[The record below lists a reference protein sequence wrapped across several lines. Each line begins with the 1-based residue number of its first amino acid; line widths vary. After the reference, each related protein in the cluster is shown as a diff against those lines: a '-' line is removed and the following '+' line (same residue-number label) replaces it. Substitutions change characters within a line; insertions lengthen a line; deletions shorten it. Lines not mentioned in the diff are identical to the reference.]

1 MKTKKFLILSVLVVM
16 VSMLFTGCN
25 HDITEKVE
33 ESQIIAEEFLSTKG
47 YEIPRGYVV
56 KYMDENQTKLSVKY
70 EKIKAFETAYDR
82 VEVIFY
88 IVNGKP
94 YIASI
99 ANYRMKINYEQIAES
114 KKIASDFFNT
124 AGYQMPEN
132 CKSIEYLGED
142 KKELKV
148 TTIYQM
154 PVDKEKSNDIEIT
167 ITFDIED
174 ELNVSEITYYE
185 NESGEYFLPIYLGI
199 WAAIIIAIII
209 IMLIID
215 KKK

>member
-1 MKTKKFLILSVLVVM
+1 MKTKKFLILAVLVVM

-56 KYMDENQTKLSVKY
+56 KFMDENQTKLSVKY

-114 KKIASDFFNT
+114 KKIASD
-124 AGYQMPEN
+124 
-132 CKSIEYLGED
+132 SLGD
-142 KKELKV
+142 V
-148 TTIYQM
+148 IG
-154 PVDKEKSNDIEIT
+154 N
-167 ITFDIED
+167 IED

-185 NESGEYFLPIYLGI
+185 NESDKYFCPIYLGI
-199 WAAIIIAIII
+199 WAAIIIVISI
-209 IMLIID
+209 IMLIIC